1 MDAAELVVSVL
12 DDILVE
18 IVWWR
23 TSLSPGGD
31 RCTRRLSAA
40 PPAQGELHQPVLFLW
55 EHTYI
60 LKIYQVQDT
69 YISSNAFR
77 PHLGQNLTSYH
88 PIALARVAK
97 ISERV
102 VSLYLALQPPE
113 NPKRLFE
120 LPKLGY
126 SWEGMQRHE
135 QL

>member
-1 MDAAELVVSVL
+1 MLSAGICSVTLPPLANYAAGKLALFGFNLHVDAAELVVSVL

-60 LKIYQVQDT
+60 L
-69 YISSNAFR
+69 
-77 PHLGQNLTSYH
+77 
-88 PIALARVAK
+88 
-97 ISERV
+97 
-102 VSLYLALQPPE
+102 
-113 NPKRLFE
+113 
-120 LPKLGY
+120 
-126 SWEGMQRHE
+126 
-135 QL
+135 